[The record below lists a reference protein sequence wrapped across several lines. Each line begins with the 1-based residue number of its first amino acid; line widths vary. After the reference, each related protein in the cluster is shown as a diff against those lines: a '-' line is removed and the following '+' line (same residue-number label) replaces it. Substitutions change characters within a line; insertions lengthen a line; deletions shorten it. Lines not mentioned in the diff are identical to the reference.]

1 MSAEEPFAPESSRR
15 RRDPARTA
23 GRLSAR
29 TTLAA
34 ARATRAFLVA
44 TAAVSA
50 GAQSLSAQG
59 GMYYPYGSAV
69 GPLYGYARR
78 PRRVARA
85 RREPSSRPTRACSFA
100 PLTRSSWKKNAKRQR
115 LSSRASSS
123 GPIVGVGPFGGVAPI
138 GYTSGVSFGGAPRF
152 FPGGFGGVGAVRGA
166 VYRREVRRGLRATR
180 DATTNARD
188 ATNANDERRTK
199 ARSNSTAE
207 FSLNCSE
214 TKQKTLWDIVRAEPE
229 LSALRALLANDVPWV
244 AATLDAKKLADDA
257 DPLTAFPNGAP
268 YDPDAPGLVPL
279 LDERTGAFHVDTLFA
294 PNDNAVE
301 ALRTY
306 LLGGGGDA
314 EADSPSPSA
323 SNRSEPPS
331 ALEMLGAG
339 NATAATLFVAYHV
352 SPDVRLRLPELRRGE
367 LLRTALGGA
376 ARLMVDRVEDAA
388 DDFSHGYDDGP
399 GGEAVVRGVGSQ
411 AGVLGGGVDA
421 CNGRVFVVD
430 RVLLPVDVDGVT
442 TPEQKA
448 HADAI
453 RRAVEAEARTVAEAP
468 AAAETGN

>member
-1 MSAEEPFAPESSRR
+1 
-15 RRDPARTA
+15 
-23 GRLSAR
+23 L
-29 TTLAA
+29 
-34 ARATRAFLVA
+34 
-44 TAAVSA
+44 
-50 GAQSLSAQG
+50 
-59 GMYYPYGSAV
+59 
-69 GPLYGYARR
+69 
-78 PRRVARA
+78 
-85 RREPSSRPTRACSFA
+85 RE
-100 PLTRSSWKKNAKRQR
+100 
-115 LSSRASSS
+115 
-123 GPIVGVGPFGGVAPI
+123 
-138 GYTSGVSFGGAPRF
+138 
-152 FPGGFGGVGAVRGA
+152 
-166 VYRREVRRGLRATR
+166 
-180 DATTNARD
+180 
-188 ATNANDERRTK
+188 
-199 ARSNSTAE
+199 
-207 FSLNCSE
+207 
-214 TKQKTLWDIVRAEPE
+214 
-229 LSALRALLANDVPWV
+229 LLANDVPWV

-257 DPLTAFPNGAP
+257 DRETAFPPGAP

-279 LDERTGAFHVDTLFA
+279 LDERTGLFHVDTLFA
-294 PNDNAVE
+294 PNDAAVE

-306 LLGGGGDA
+306 LLGGVSDA
-314 EADSPSPSA
+314 EAGELKKAAAPGRASPSMSTA

-352 SPDVRLRLPELRRGE
+352 SPDVRLRLPELKRGE

>member
-1 MSAEEPFAPESSRR
+1 MG
-15 RRDPARTA
+15 RT
-23 GRLSAR
+23 
-29 TTLAA
+29 
-34 ARATRAFLVA
+34 
-44 TAAVSA
+44 
-50 GAQSLSAQG
+50 
-59 GMYYPYGSAV
+59 
-69 GPLYGYARR
+69 
-78 PRRVARA
+78 
-85 RREPSSRPTRACSFA
+85 
-100 PLTRSSWKKNAKRQR
+100 
-115 LSSRASSS
+115 
-123 GPIVGVGPFGGVAPI
+123 
-138 GYTSGVSFGGAPRF
+138 
-152 FPGGFGGVGAVRGA
+152 
-166 VYRREVRRGLRATR
+166 
-180 DATTNARD
+180 
-188 ATNANDERRTK
+188 
-199 ARSNSTAE
+199 
-207 FSLNCSE
+207 
-214 TKQKTLWDIVRAEPE
+214 TLWDIVRAEPE
-229 LSALRALLANDVPWV
+229 LSALRELLANDVPWV

-257 DPLTAFPNGAP
+257 DRETAFPPGAP

-279 LDERTGAFHVDTLFA
+279 LDDNTGAFHVDTLFA
-294 PNDNAVE
+294 PNDAAVE

-314 EADSPSPSA
+314 EAGELKKAAAPGRASPSMSTA

-352 SPDVRLRLPELRRGE
+352 SPDVRLRLPELKRGE

-411 AGVLGGGVDA
+411 AGVLGGGLDA

>member
-1 MSAEEPFAPESSRR
+1 M
-15 RRDPARTA
+15 
-23 GRLSAR
+23 
-29 TTLAA
+29 
-34 ARATRAFLVA
+34 
-44 TAAVSA
+44 
-50 GAQSLSAQG
+50 
-59 GMYYPYGSAV
+59 
-69 GPLYGYARR
+69 
-78 PRRVARA
+78 
-85 RREPSSRPTRACSFA
+85 
-100 PLTRSSWKKNAKRQR
+100 
-115 LSSRASSS
+115 
-123 GPIVGVGPFGGVAPI
+123 GVGPFGAVAPI

-152 FPGGFGGVGAVRGA
+152 LPGGFGGVGAVRGA

-180 DATTNARD
+180 DEKKKT
-188 ATNANDERRTK
+188 RRS
-199 ARSNSTAE
+199 RST
-207 FSLNCSE
+207 SLSVNCSE
-214 TKQKTLWDIVRAEPE
+214 TGSTTLWDIVRADPE

-257 DPLTAFPNGAP
+257 DPATAFPPGAP

-294 PNDNAVE
+294 PNDAAVE

-314 EADSPSPSA
+314 EARALKKEKAAEPSASPSPSDP
-323 SNRSEPPS
+323 NRSEPPT

-339 NATAATLFVAYHV
+339 NTTAATLFVAYHV

-376 ARLMVDRVEDAA
+376 ARLRVDRVEGAA
-388 DDFSHGYDDGP
+388 DEKNLSDGYDDGP

-421 CNGRVFVVD
+421 CNGRVFVVH

-453 RRAVEAEARTVAEAP
+453 RRALEAEARRDAEAP

>member
-1 MSAEEPFAPESSRR
+1 
-15 RRDPARTA
+15 
-23 GRLSAR
+23 
-29 TTLAA
+29 
-34 ARATRAFLVA
+34 
-44 TAAVSA
+44 
-50 GAQSLSAQG
+50 
-59 GMYYPYGSAV
+59 
-69 GPLYGYARR
+69 
-78 PRRVARA
+78 
-85 RREPSSRPTRACSFA
+85 
-100 PLTRSSWKKNAKRQR
+100 
-115 LSSRASSS
+115 
-123 GPIVGVGPFGGVAPI
+123 VGPFGGVAPI

-257 DPLTAFPNGAP
+257 DPSTAFPNGAP

-279 LDERTGAFHVDTLFA
+279 VDERTGAFHVDTLFA

-323 SNRSEPPS
+323 SNP
-331 ALEMLGAG
+331 
-339 NATAATLFVAYHV
+339 
-352 SPDVRLRLPELRRGE
+352 
-367 LLRTALGGA
+367 LRTALRAG
-376 ARLMVDRVEDAA
+376 DA
-388 DDFSHGYDDGP
+388 GR
-399 GGEAVVRGVGSQ
+399 GERHRRDAFRGVP
-411 AGVLGGGVDA
+411 
-421 CNGRVFVVD
+421 RVS
-430 RVLLPVDVDGVT
+430 
-442 TPEQKA
+442 
-448 HADAI
+448 
-453 RRAVEAEARTVAEAP
+453 
-468 AAAETGN
+468 

>member
-1 MSAEEPFAPESSRR
+1 
-15 RRDPARTA
+15 
-23 GRLSAR
+23 
-29 TTLAA
+29 
-34 ARATRAFLVA
+34 
-44 TAAVSA
+44 
-50 GAQSLSAQG
+50 
-59 GMYYPYGSAV
+59 
-69 GPLYGYARR
+69 
-78 PRRVARA
+78 
-85 RREPSSRPTRACSFA
+85 
-100 PLTRSSWKKNAKRQR
+100 
-115 LSSRASSS
+115 
-123 GPIVGVGPFGGVAPI
+123 VGVGPFGGVAPI

-180 DATTNARD
+180 DETTNTRD
-188 ATNANDERRTK
+188 ATNANDERRTR
-199 ARSNSTAE
+199 RSNSTSL
-207 FSLNCSE
+207 SLNCSE

-314 EADSPSPSA
+314 EAGALKKAAAPSASPSPSA

-352 SPDVRLRLPELRRGE
+352 SPDVRLRLPELKRGE

>member
-1 MSAEEPFAPESSRR
+1 V
-15 RRDPARTA
+15 
-23 GRLSAR
+23 
-29 TTLAA
+29 AA
-34 ARATRAFLVA
+34 
-44 TAAVSA
+44 AAVSA

-100 PLTRSSWKKNAKRQR
+100 PLTRSLRKKKAKPQR

-166 VYRREVRRGLRATR
+166 VYRREVRRGLRQAPR
-180 DATTNARD
+180 DATRRRD
-188 ATNANDERRTK
+188 ATNARDERRTR
-199 ARSNSTAE
+199 RSHSTNSL
-207 FSLNCSE
+207 SLNCSDMGR
-214 TKQKTLWDIVRAEPE
+214 TTLWDIVRAEPE
-229 LSALRALLANDVPWV
+229 LSALRELLANDVPWV

-257 DPLTAFPNGAP
+257 DRETAFPPGAP

-279 LDERTGAFHVDTLFA
+279 LDERTGLFHVDTLFA
-294 PNDNAVE
+294 PNDAAVE

-314 EADSPSPSA
+314 EAGELKKAAAPGRASPSMSTA

-352 SPDVRLRLPELRRGE
+352 SPDVRLRLPELKRGE

>member
-1 MSAEEPFAPESSRR
+1 M
-15 RRDPARTA
+15 
-23 GRLSAR
+23 
-29 TTLAA
+29 
-34 ARATRAFLVA
+34 
-44 TAAVSA
+44 
-50 GAQSLSAQG
+50 
-59 GMYYPYGSAV
+59 
-69 GPLYGYARR
+69 
-78 PRRVARA
+78 
-85 RREPSSRPTRACSFA
+85 
-100 PLTRSSWKKNAKRQR
+100 
-115 LSSRASSS
+115 
-123 GPIVGVGPFGGVAPI
+123 GVGPFGGVAPI

-180 DATTNARD
+180 DATRRPDKTNARD
-188 ATNANDERRTK
+188 ERRTR
-199 ARSNSTAE
+199 RSHSTSL
-207 FSLNCSE
+207 SLNCSD
-214 TKQKTLWDIVRAEPE
+214 TGRTTLWDIVRAEPE

-257 DPLTAFPNGAP
+257 DPATAFPPGAP

-294 PNDNAVE
+294 PNDAAVE

-314 EADSPSPSA
+314 EAGELKKAAAPSASPSPSA

-352 SPDVRLRLPELRRGE
+352 SPDVRLRLPELKRGE

-411 AGVLGGGVDA
+411 AGVLGRGVDA

-430 RVLLPVDVDGVT
+430 RVLLPVDVDGVI

>member
-1 MSAEEPFAPESSRR
+1 M
-15 RRDPARTA
+15 
-23 GRLSAR
+23 
-29 TTLAA
+29 
-34 ARATRAFLVA
+34 
-44 TAAVSA
+44 
-50 GAQSLSAQG
+50 
-59 GMYYPYGSAV
+59 
-69 GPLYGYARR
+69 
-78 PRRVARA
+78 
-85 RREPSSRPTRACSFA
+85 
-100 PLTRSSWKKNAKRQR
+100 
-115 LSSRASSS
+115 
-123 GPIVGVGPFGGVAPI
+123 
-138 GYTSGVSFGGAPRF
+138 
-152 FPGGFGGVGAVRGA
+152 
-166 VYRREVRRGLRATR
+166 
-180 DATTNARD
+180 
-188 ATNANDERRTK
+188 
-199 ARSNSTAE
+199 
-207 FSLNCSE
+207 NCSE

-306 LLGGGGDA
+306 LLGGDGDA

-367 LLRTALGGA
+367 LLRTALGSA